1 MSNICVIALDPI
13 TLNDA
18 TAEGKEIYIYI
29 HEIIRS
35 NGHAGVIVGGGN
47 NNRIFSS
54 IIFHI
59 IFE

>member
-1 MSNICVIALDPI
+1 MSNICVIGLDPI
-13 TLNDA
+13 KPNVRRLR
-18 TAEGKEIYIYI
+18 GKRSTYI

>member
-1 MSNICVIALDPI
+1 MSNICVIVLDPI
-13 TLNDA
+13 KPNDK
-18 TAEGKEIYIYI
+18 TAEGKEIYI
-29 HEIIRS
+29 HEIVRS